1 MSRRL
6 HIIYNDRYHA
16 YTIIGATG
24 PMYASNGQPLLFA
37 TRQLAARA
45 IK

>member
-1 MSRRL
+1 MSGEL

-16 YTIIGATG
+16 YTIVGAAG
-24 PMYASNGQPLLFA
+24 AMYASNGQPLLFP
-37 TRQLAARA
+37 TRQLAAEA